1 MLADEGRAN
10 DGDDG
15 EEYDEDDSDIEDQA
29 LYATPRFKYRAS
41 ACTTKGTTKSRAAY
55 LQQDKRNN
63 GDAQH
68 NLNHADR
75 RKPLLNQEFFLSFVS
90 TLQKPYPI

>member
-15 EEYDEDDSDIEDQA
+15 EEYDEDDSNIEDQA

-41 ACTTKGTTKSRAAY
+41 ACTTKGATKSRAAY